1 MENLWDIDNYQ
12 DILNE
17 TARLAETDKTFYAL
31 NEMLNSEEN
40 PIDDNTKTQLEN
52 TIKSAKIQMNTIEVK
67 PDTPNI
73 TYDMSDE

>member
-40 PIDDNTKTQLEN
+40 PIDDNTKTQLET

-67 PDTPNI
+67 SDTPNI

>member
-40 PIDDNTKTQLEN
+40 PIDDNTKTQLET